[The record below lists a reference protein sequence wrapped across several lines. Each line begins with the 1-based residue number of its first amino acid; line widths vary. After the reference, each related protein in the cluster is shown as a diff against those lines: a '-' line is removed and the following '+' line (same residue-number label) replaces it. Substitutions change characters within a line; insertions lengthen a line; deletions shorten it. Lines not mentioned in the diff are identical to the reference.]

1 MHVFFIEY
9 FIKFKRLIV
18 FAFLTKCMSKEV
30 QYKLL
35 FKPPWDIFQELICL
49 QQLNIQRIF
58 MKSAK
63 TLGNVCAHHSIGQ
76 LDKKNRITWITVKNY
91 KENIN
96 YNERQFQFFPWSFF
110 LMINKYYDRLTW
122 NIINTSLNAWI
133 NKLQKEFPN
142 YFQKKNHQ
150 KFGKILTSTA
160 EFIIFIK

>member
-1 MHVFFIEY
+1 MHVLFIEY

-63 TLGNVCAHHSIGQ
+63 TLGNVCAYHSIGQ
-76 LDKKNRITWITVKNY
+76 LQGKY
-91 KENIN
+91 QLH
-96 YNERQFQFFPWSFF
+96 ERQFQFFPWSFF
-110 LMINKYYDRLTW
+110 LMINKYYDRLKW

-160 EFIIFIK
+160 KFIIFIK